1 MPLVLSGPPIDDSVI
16 QLNDQEAARRDPF
29 YMALAWIRW
38 FLDVLV
44 PAIQAAPQIK
54 RTVSIVTQTA
64 TIGATSIPLG
74 ALAAG
79 IYRIGYY
86 ARVTSPDGVASLLT
100 VTLGWTE
107 SSQPLTLSGAA
118 MTGDSLTTVQ
128 TGLAVVVVDAAS
140 ALTYATTYSSNTP
153 AKMQYRLTV
162 VVEQIG

>member
-1 MPLVLSGPPIDDSVI
+1 MALTLSGPPIDDSLI
-16 QLNDQEAARRDPF
+16 QLNEQEAARRDPF

-38 FLDVLV
+38 LLDVLV

-54 RTVSIVTQTA
+54 RTVSLVTQSA
-64 TIGATSIPLG
+64 AIGATAIPLG

-79 IYRIGYY
+79 TYRIGYY
-86 ARVTSPDGVASLLT
+86 ARVTSPDGVSSSLT

-107 SSQPLTLSGAA
+107 SAQPLTLSGAA

-128 TGLAVVVVDAAS
+128 TGLAVVIIDAAS
-140 ALTYATTYSSNTP
+140 ALTYATVYASNTP
-153 AKMQYRLTV
+153 AKMQYRLTL